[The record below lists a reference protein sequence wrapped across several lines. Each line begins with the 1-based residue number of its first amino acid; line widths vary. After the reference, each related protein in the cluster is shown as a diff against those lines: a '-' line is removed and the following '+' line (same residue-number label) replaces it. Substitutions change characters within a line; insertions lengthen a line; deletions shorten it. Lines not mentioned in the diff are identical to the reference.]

1 MRRLSVFVEING
13 ESVYVGEIAG
23 KDSTDACFTYA
34 DTYLKNP
41 EHYAISIGLPLE
53 EKTFD
58 AARTKLM
65 QNKCRIRNNVSWL
78 LDSIC
83 DRTEHYRF

>member
-1 MRRLSVFVEING
+1 MRRLSVFIEING

-41 EHYAISIGLPLE
+41 AL
-53 EKTFD
+53 
-58 AARTKLM
+58 
-65 QNKCRIRNNVSWL
+65 
-78 LDSIC
+78 C
-83 DRTEHYRF
+83 DIY